1 MKILIKILCP
11 MTVAV
16 VKKKWGAGKER
27 ERNAF
32 MMRSFAGVLIANY
45 ESLLVDFLEKC
56 CEMKCDFL
64 Q

>member
-1 MKILIKILCP
+1 

-16 VKKKWGAGKER
+16 VKKKWGAGKKR

-32 MMRSFAGVLIANY
+32 IMRSFAGVLIANY